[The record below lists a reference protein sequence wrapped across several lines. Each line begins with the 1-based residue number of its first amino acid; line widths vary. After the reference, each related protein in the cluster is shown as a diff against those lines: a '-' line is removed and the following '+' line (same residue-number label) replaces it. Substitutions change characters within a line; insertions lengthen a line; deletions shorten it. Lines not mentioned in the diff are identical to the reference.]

1 MSNNNSSDY
10 ILAEDGSNLTSII
23 KILNIVCYFIALIL
37 ALFVLNISLN
47 APSPIVSILVFIV
60 GTLSL
65 EQDSLYWILSLVKR
79 KVNPIN
85 GVTKSSKLLPINF
98 KWYIYGLI
106 GFRFILFNSLYKMFP
121 LFLVSIPIIIVGVI
135 VGCVE
140 FSITGVGILTLV
152 EVLLGLFRYYVSS
165 KQETTMK
172 VINEIHGTLN
182 NIVVSTITPISF
194 IDSVNL
200 RFKLKTEDINF
211 MQSRYKNEEYIDNY
225 LDKLSKLLKENNLN
239 KQIRISKEN
248 ILFTIP
254 QQAYVDAPTF
264 FSNLEKSYLNSGK
277 KPRLPEMYEYYF
289 LDYCL
294 TKIYNEIKIGYDFR
308 EMGRIILAN
317 INLLDDCQSI
327 LVKFSR
333 FNQMWELLG
342 GEKISNT
349 EYISASRTSKTH
361 SEYINEVIYRVYQSI
376 TQEMYGDFIMKESED
391 NKKNK

>member
-1 MSNNNSSDY
+1 MLHNKSSDY
-10 ILAEDGSNLTSII
+10 ILSEDGSNLTSII
-23 KILNIVCYFIALIL
+23 KILNILCYVIALVL
-37 ALFVLNISLN
+37 VLFVLDTVLDEPSL
-47 APSPIVSILVFIV
+47 IVSLLVIII

-65 EQDSLYWILSLVKR
+65 EQNSLYWIISLVKR
-79 KVNPIN
+79 KKVPIT
-85 GVTKSSKLLPINF
+85 GVTKSSKLLPIKF

-106 GFRFILFNSLYKMFP
+106 GLRFIIFNSLYKMFP
-121 LFLVSIPIIIVGVI
+121 LFLISVPITIIGCI
-135 VGCVE
+135 VMSSD
-140 FSITGVGILTLV
+140 FSNNESGILAV
-152 EVLLGLFRYYVSS
+152 VGVLLGLFRYYVSS

-172 VINEIHGTLN
+172 VINEINETLN
-182 NIVVSTITPISF
+182 NIVGSTITPASF

-200 RFKLKTEDINF
+200 KFKLKTEDINF